1 MIIDTLALGEYQTNS
16 YVLRADEDTLDC
28 LVIDTGLDA
37 QPLFDFLADHAL
49 RPAAVVLTH
58 AHIDHIAGLD
68 LMRTLFPKAPVSIHR
83 LDAPAL
89 SDPSRNLSR
98 MMGVPFRTQDADRL
112 LDDGDIIEE
121 AALTLNVIH
130 TPGHSP
136 GGICLHS
143 PDDAI
148 LFTGDTLF
156 ADSVGRTD
164 FPLADMNQLLKSI
177 KERLFLLPDK
187 TICYPGHGPQ
197 TTIGREKRYNQF
209 LH

>member
-1 MIIDTLALGEYQTNS
+1 MLIDTIVLGGYQTNS
-16 YVLRADEDTLDC
+16 YVLRRDEAARDC

-37 QPLFDFLADHAL
+37 QPLLEFLRKHRL
-49 RPAAVVLTH
+49 TPEAVVLTH
-58 AHIDHIAGLD
+58 GHIDHIAGLD
-68 LMRTLFPKAPVSIHR
+68 LMHAAFPKVQVSIHH
-83 LDAPAL
+83 LDAKALANGALNL
-89 SDPSRNLSR
+89 SDLAGMSFTTSEPEH
-98 MMGVPFRTQDADRL
+98 L
-112 LDDGDIIEE
+112 LDDGDIVDY
-121 AALTLNVIH
+121 AGLALTVIH
-130 TPGHSP
+130 TPGHTP

-143 PDDAI
+143 PGDAI

-177 KERLFLLPDK
+177 KDRLFVLPDK
-187 TICYPGHGPQ
+187 TICYPGHGPC